1 MESIPDFAVFVAV
14 VEKSSFSR
22 AAEHLGLTKSAVSR
36 RITHLEARLGI
47 QLLQRSTRKLV
58 LTDAGSRYFAHASE
72 AVHHVRSAER
82 EAGLFGSEAVGE
94 IRVLA
99 PMAFGSRH
107 LAPHLPAFLQAH
119 PKLSVDLT
127 LDDRFLAAIDDRYD
141 LALRAGDLPDSSQIA
156 RKLAPLRSVVCAS
169 PDYVARHGAPDVPAE
184 LGRHNC
190 VFFSYSDNMDVWEFR
205 SPLGPEVIP
214 VTGNLKVNNSE
225 ALCAAV
231 LAGGG
236 IGRLPSFVAHALLN
250 EGRLVRL
257 LPAFEM
263 PSKPLT
269 IQFPSRQLIPRAARL
284 LIDYLV
290 DLYDPDLPYWDTD
303 VGMGAAADRRS

>member
-36 RITHLEARLGI
+36 RITHLEARLGV
-47 QLLQRSTRKLV
+47 QLLQRSTRRLV

-156 RKLAPLRSVVCAS
+156 RKLAPLRSVICAS
-169 PDYVARHGAPDVPAE
+169 PDYVARQGAPDVPAE
-184 LGRHNC
+184 LHGHNC
-190 VFFSYSDNMDVWEFR
+190 LFFSYSDNMDVWEFR
-205 SPLGPEVIP
+205 SPLGPEIIS
-214 VTGNLKVNNSE
+214 VTGNLKINNSE

-231 LAGGG
+231 QAGGG
-236 IGRLPSFVAHALLN
+236 IGRLPSFIAHAPLKN
-250 EGRLVRL
+250 GQLVRL
-257 LPAFEM
+257 LPEFEM
-263 PSKPLT
+263 PSKALN
-269 IQFPSRQLIPRAARL
+269 IQFPSRQLIPRAARV
-284 LIDYLV
+284 LIDYLA
-290 DLYDPDLPYWDTD
+290 DLYHPELPYWDRD
-303 VGMGAAADRRS
+303 VGEGAAGAQLP